1 LEVAY
6 LITTART
13 PILTNCG
20 PSPDFFQKE
29 GYERNPVTSHNNV
42 VAKLLVATNAKMD
55 TEVKLQGAKDLAA
68 VFP

>member
-1 LEVAY
+1 LRQSDRVY
-6 LITTART
+6 GKD
-13 PILTNCG
+13 N
-20 PSPDFFQKE
+20 
-29 GYERNPVTSHNNV
+29 ERNPVASRNNV